1 MSTPTVTS
9 AAPDVRRWTPPVVE
23 VRRGGPAT
31 ADLSGASALAV
42 PVAPGEGTDAPLQ
55 PRPGAAE
62 AAVRYGIDLTA
73 VCAAEKVTGAVAT
86 TTRLPVPAP
95 EGSPQRLLV
104 VGVGDSSPTSLRRS
118 GAALAR
124 AASTGDVATT
134 LADGVGSA
142 GTRAFVEGFLLGSY
156 SLPVTGRKAAAEAA
170 GRRLVLLGE
179 VAVADVRHAETT
191 AAATILTRDLAA
203 TPSNLK
209 DPAWM
214 VAQVHEV
221 AAPLR
226 LKVQVRDG
234 ERLRREGFGGLAAVG
249 AGSTSEPALVQVG
262 WTPRARP
269 GALHVVLVGKGI
281 TFDTGGLG
289 LKPRESMVAMKT
301 DMAGSAAVLA
311 TVAAVARLKL
321 PIKVTGLL
329 ALAENALGASSYR
342 PGDVVRHYG
351 GRTTEVNNT
360 DAEGRMVLGDAMA
373 YADAALAPDVIVDI
387 ASLTGAAGLGLGK
400 RHAALFATDDDLAS
414 QLAAAAASTG
424 ERVWR
429 MPLVD
434 DYLPA
439 IASDLADAR
448 QVSTTPGLGAGAI
461 VAALFLRPFAGQRR
475 WAHLDIAGTG
485 RADAPEHEVT
495 RGPTGFGA
503 RLLVE
508 WLETLAAR

>member
-1 MSTPTVTS
+1 MSTPTTS

-23 VRRGGPAT
+23 VRRGALIS
-31 ADLSGASALAV
+31 ADLSGVSVLAV
-42 PVAPGEGTDAPLQ
+42 AVAPGEGDDAPLQ
-55 PRPGAAE
+55 PRPGAAD

-73 VCAAEKVTGAVAT
+73 LCAAEKVSGKAAT

-95 EGSPQRLLV
+95 EGSPQRLVV
-104 VGVGDSSPTSLRRS
+104 VGVGDSSTTSLRRS

-142 GTRAFVEGFLLGSY
+142 GTRAFVEGFLLASY
-156 SLPVTGRKAAAEAA
+156 SPPVTGRKAAAETPV
-170 GRRLVLLGE
+170 RRLVLLGE
-179 VAVADVRHAETT
+179 VAVADVRHAEVT
-191 AAATILTRDLAA
+191 AGATILTRDLAA

-226 LKVQVRDG
+226 LKVEVRDVD
-234 ERLRREGFGGLAAVG
+234 RLRREGFGGLVAVG
-249 AGSTSEPALVQVG
+249 AGSASEPALVQVG
-262 WTPRARP
+262 WTPRARAGVP
-269 GALHVVLVGKGI
+269 HVVLVGKGI

-311 TVAAVARLKL
+311 AVAAVAALKL
-321 PIKVTGLL
+321 PIRVTGLL
-329 ALAENALGASSYR
+329 ALAENALGASAYR

-360 DAEGRMVLGDAMA
+360 DAEGRMVLADAMA
-373 YADAALAPDVIVDI
+373 YADATLDPDVIVDI
-387 ASLTGAAGLGLGK
+387 ATLTGAAGLGLGK
-400 RHAALFATDDDLAS
+400 RHAALFANDDA
-414 QLAAAAASTG
+414 LAAELSAAAEGTG

-448 QVSTTPGLGAGAI
+448 QVSTTPGLGAGSI
-461 VAALFLRPFAGQRR
+461 VAALFLRPFVGERR

-485 RADAPEHEVT
+485 RADGNEHEVT

-503 RLLVE
+503 RLLVA
-508 WLETLAAR
+508 WLEGLAGV

>member
-1 MSTPTVTS
+1 
-9 AAPDVRRWTPPVVE
+9 
-23 VRRGGPAT
+23 
-31 ADLSGASALAV
+31 
-42 PVAPGEGTDAPLQ
+42 
-55 PRPGAAE
+55 
-62 AAVRYGIDLTA
+62 
-73 VCAAEKVTGAVAT
+73 
-86 TTRLPVPAP
+86 
-95 EGSPQRLLV
+95 
-104 VGVGDSSPTSLRRS
+104 
-118 GAALAR
+118 
-124 AASTGDVATT
+124 
-134 LADGVGSA
+134 
-142 GTRAFVEGFLLGSY
+142 
-156 SLPVTGRKAAAEAA
+156 
-170 GRRLVLLGE
+170 LVLLGE
-179 VAVADVRHAETT
+179 VAVADVRHAEVT
-191 AAATILTRDLAA
+191 AGATILTRDLAA

-226 LKVQVRDG
+226 LKVEVRDVD
-234 ERLRREGFGGLAAVG
+234 RLRREGFGGLVAVG
-249 AGSTSEPALVQVG
+249 AGSASEPALVQVG
-262 WTPRARP
+262 WTPRARAGVP
-269 GALHVVLVGKGI
+269 HVVLVGKGI

-311 TVAAVARLKL
+311 AVAAVAALKL
-321 PIKVTGLL
+321 PIRVTGLL

-360 DAEGRMVLGDAMA
+360 DAEGRMVLADAMA
-373 YADAALAPDVIVDI
+373 YADATLDPDVIVDI
-387 ASLTGAAGLGLGK
+387 ATLTGAAALGLGK
-400 RHAALFATDDDLAS
+400 RHAALFASDDA
-414 QLAAAAASTG
+414 LAAELSAAAEGTG

-448 QVSTTPGLGAGAI
+448 QVSTTPGLGAGSI
-461 VAALFLRPFAGQRR
+461 VAALFLRPFVGERR

-485 RADAPEHEVT
+485 RADGNEHEVT
-495 RGPTGFGA
+495 RGATGFGA

-508 WLETLAAR
+508 WLEGLARA